1 LPRIER
7 HATVV
12 WEGNAARGTGRIS
25 AGTGA
30 FEDLDY
36 SIAVRIGKGTEGKTS
51 PEELLAAAHA
61 GCYATSLAGELTQAG
76 RPPEQLDIT
85 SNVVMDEVEGQG
97 HVIVESQ
104 VRVRARVSGIDE
116 ETFRRVVAEADEG
129 CPFSRLIRASAKVS
143 IDAALEVADG

>member
-1 LPRIER
+1 VPRIER
-7 HATVV
+7 HANVV
-12 WEGNAARGTGRIS
+12 WEGNLARGTGRIS

-30 FEDLDY
+30 FADLDY
-36 SIAVRIGKGTEGKTS
+36 SIAVRVGKGTEGKTS

-76 RPPEQLDIT
+76 APPERLDIT

-104 VRVRARVSGIDE
+104 LCVRAHVAGIDE
-116 ETFRRVVAEADEG
+116 DAFRRVAAEADEG
-129 CPFSRLIRASAKVS
+129 CPFSKLIKASAKVS
-143 IDAALEVADG
+143 IDAELEV